1 MGPTCSWPIFLLYC
15 PISFSLHLWLHGKF
29 STLSGETKR
38 RFEPGRQMVWQEIW
52 LPLQSGE
59 LLHNSHF
66 LGQPWRTMM
75 KENSWSGHNLQ
86 KCNWLEGE
94 MTRCVIYTT
103 MSGLWPVVWLMVGD
117 LDEIW
122 LETLWLQNLGK
133 KCDEPLWIG
142 KKCKDI
148 CVPYE
153 CSPTS
158 DISKGK
164 KKKSFFGLPRWCSGK
179 EPACK
184 CRRHKGCG
192 SNPWV
197 GRSPG
202 EGNGMH
208 SSILAW
214 RISLTQDPGWL

>member
-38 RFEPGRQMVWQEIW
+38 RFEPGRQMVWHEIW

-94 MTRCVIYTT
+94 MTRCVIYTCT
-103 MSGLWPVVWLMVGD
+103 
-117 LDEIW
+117 
-122 LETLWLQNLGK
+122 WLQKQHKCLGSF
-133 KCDEPLWIG
+133 LLLL
-142 KKCKDI
+142 
-148 CVPYE
+148 
-153 CSPTS
+153 SLTS
-158 DISKGK
+158 YWFMGDISFINHTQSCLRICLLGNWRNFSSKEDTTGKWQMICRWFFQWKRHEEWMKG
-164 KKKSFFGLPRWCSGK
+164 W
-179 EPACK
+179 
-184 CRRHKGCG
+184 
-192 SNPWV
+192 
-197 GRSPG
+197 RS
-202 EGNGMH
+202 H
-208 SSILAW
+208 
-214 RISLTQDPGWL
+214 